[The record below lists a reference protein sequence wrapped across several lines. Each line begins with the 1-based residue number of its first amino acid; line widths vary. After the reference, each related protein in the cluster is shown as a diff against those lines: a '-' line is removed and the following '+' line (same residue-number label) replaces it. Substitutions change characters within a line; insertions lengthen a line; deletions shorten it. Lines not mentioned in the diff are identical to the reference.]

1 MKVSSPEDL
10 DGAPQVEDEEDHRP
24 VLHLLQAAENHEE
37 NHVPASHLGG
47 RRGGGKNALGWTDGR
62 MKDGQKQTCVTWI
75 IAGKNPVLTRPRRGF
90 TTSSTAII

>member
-24 VLHLLQAAENHEE
+24 VLHLLKAAEDHEE

-47 RRGGGKNALGWTDGR
+47 GGGAR
-62 MKDGQKQTCVTWI
+62 
-75 IAGKNPVLTRPRRGF
+75 
-90 TTSSTAII
+90 